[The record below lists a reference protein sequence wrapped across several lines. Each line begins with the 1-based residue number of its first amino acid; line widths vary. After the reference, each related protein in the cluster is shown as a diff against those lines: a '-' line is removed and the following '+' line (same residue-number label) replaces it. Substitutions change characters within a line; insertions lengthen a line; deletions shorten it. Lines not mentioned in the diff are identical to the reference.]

1 MASKFN
7 PPAAQPQKLL
17 INTDR
22 LPRYQI
28 TSTFTTSS
36 PPPLSNN
43 PRPPSPPQQP
53 GAAMG
58 ACATK
63 PKTLEG
69 KAPAEAKV
77 APETTV
83 PTEVMMHPLG
93 NFNLSFI
100 SPDDEQLN

>member
-1 MASKFN
+1 
-7 PPAAQPQKLL
+7 
-17 INTDR
+17 
-22 LPRYQI
+22 
-28 TSTFTTSS
+28 
-36 PPPLSNN
+36 
-43 PRPPSPPQQP
+43 
-53 GAAMG
+53 MG

-69 KAPAEAKV
+69 KAPAEATISTPKV

>member
-1 MASKFN
+1 
-7 PPAAQPQKLL
+7 
-17 INTDR
+17 
-22 LPRYQI
+22 
-28 TSTFTTSS
+28 
-36 PPPLSNN
+36 
-43 PRPPSPPQQP
+43 
-53 GAAMG
+53 MG